1 MRMKSFLPSFLLLL
15 TLWSCSSPDQNGVK
29 GVDVAT
35 FKQVI
40 QEKKEGILLD
50 IRTDSEV
57 AAGRIP
63 GAIQID
69 YYSPDFISKIGQLD
83 TSKPLFLYCAV
94 GGRSASAI
102 SDFQKAG
109 FKEIYHLQPGIQGW
123 KAAGETIEY

>member
-1 MRMKSFLPSFLLLL
+1 MRMKSVLSDFLLLL
-15 TLWSCSSPDQNGVK
+15 LLWSCSKIDQNGVK

-40 QEKKEGILLD
+40 QEKKDGILID

-57 AAGRIP
+57 ATGRIP

-69 YYSPDFISKIGQLD
+69 YYSADFASKIGQLD
-83 TSKPLFLYCAV
+83 TSRPLLLYCAV

-102 SDFQKAG
+102 SDFKKAG
-109 FKEIYHLQPGIQGW
+109 FKEIYHLQTGIQGW
-123 KAAGETIEY
+123 KAAGEIIE

>member
-1 MRMKSFLPSFLLLL
+1 MKSILSSFVLVFL
-15 TLWSCSSPDQNGVK
+15 LWSCSATDQDGVK

-35 FKQVI
+35 FKEVMQAK
-40 QEKKEGILLD
+40 QEGIILD
-50 IRTDSEV
+50 IRTDAEV
-57 AAGRIP
+57 AAGKIP

-69 YYSPDFISKIGQLD
+69 YYSPDFETEIRQLD

-102 SDFQKAG
+102 GAFQKAG

-123 KAAGETIEY
+123 KAAGEIIE

>member
-1 MRMKSFLPSFLLLL
+1 MKSILSSFLLVFS
-15 TLWSCSSPDQNGVK
+15 LWSCGNTEENGVK

-35 FKQVI
+35 FKEVL

-50 IRTDSEV
+50 IRTDAEV
-57 AAGRIP
+57 ATGKIP
-63 GAIQID
+63 GAIQLD
-69 YYSPDFISKIGQLD
+69 YYSSDFTSEISKLD

-123 KAAGETIEY
+123 KAAGETIE

>member
-1 MRMKSFLPSFLLLL
+1 MKAILSSFLLVLS
-15 TLWSCSSPDQNGVK
+15 LWSCSSTDQNGVK
-29 GVDVAT
+29 GVDVAA

-40 QEKKEGILLD
+40 QEKKDGILLD

-57 AAGRIP
+57 VTGRIP

-69 YYSPDFISKIGQLD
+69 YYSPDFSAKIGQLD

-102 SDFQKAG
+102 ADFQKAG

-123 KAAGETIEY
+123 KAAGELTE